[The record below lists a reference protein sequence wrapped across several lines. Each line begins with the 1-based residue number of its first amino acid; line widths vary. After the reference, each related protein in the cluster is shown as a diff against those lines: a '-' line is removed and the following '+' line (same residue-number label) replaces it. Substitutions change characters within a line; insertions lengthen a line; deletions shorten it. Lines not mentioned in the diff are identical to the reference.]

1 MGKRLTTSGGFLMD
15 LNIKKNN
22 SADYCKM
29 TDEQIVKLA
38 QEGDK
43 EALDFIIRKYT
54 QIIKHKVKN
63 FYICGADK
71 DDVIQEGLIGL
82 YEAIKAFNEEKFTS
96 FNYFANICITRQ
108 IITAF
113 NAANRS
119 KNVPLNNYISL
130 NKEIFGQST
139 DMKYEEVISSIN
151 NIDPLEIYIVQEEI
165 RNIEKKIDAL
175 LSDFEKKIFSMYVD
189 GHSYNEMA
197 NKLGCKVKRVDNAL
211 QRIKKKIETYLRPI
225 NS

>member
-1 MGKRLTTSGGFLMD
+1 MD
-15 LNIKKNN
+15 LNIKKSNLN
-22 SADYCKM
+22 DYCNM

-38 QEGDK
+38 QEDDK

-54 QIIKHKVKN
+54 KIIKHKVKN
-63 FYICGADK
+63 YYICGADK

-82 YEAIKAFNEEKFTS
+82 YEAIIAFNEEKFSS

-113 NAANRS
+113 NAANRP
-119 KNVPLNNYISL
+119 KNGPLNNYISL
-130 NKEIFGQST
+130 NKEIFGQSS
-139 DMKYEEVISSIN
+139 DMKYEEVITSLN

-165 RNIEKKIDAL
+165 RNFEKKIDAL
-175 LSDFEKKIFSMYVD
+175 LSDFEKKIFSMYIA
-189 GHSYNEMA
+189 GHSYSEMA
-197 NKLGCKVKRVDNAL
+197 NILGCKVKRVDNAL

-225 NS
+225 RDRWLAFDNISIL